1 MGLLGAAVKDLMG
14 YKRMLM
20 KTFDERNVT
29 ISEDMGDLSFLR
41 GIWPAGASF
50 KAESRVLC
58 IPVGGKSIPRLYC
71 LEQQSS

>member
-29 ISEDMGDLSFLR
+29 ISEAMGTSPFSEGFGLL
-41 GIWPAGASF
+41 GHLLKQ
-50 KAESRVLC
+50 KA
-58 IPVGGKSIPRLYC
+58 KSSATLWEARAFPRLYC